1 MDWSPILAEL
11 PKAVPTLISAIV
23 GGLLV
28 LGGQRLT
35 HRYTRQ
41 REHERLLREKA
52 EELIYAL
59 TQLPDWVDAT
69 ITAQLR
75 RADYHTPSPLDRA
88 YTLQV
93 LYFPQLAPHFSTI
106 REALNLVWTLLAT
119 LVPQVPQLSP
129 FLGSS
134 VEPLSVWQE
143 EEAKMKLQQL
153 QRPYLAAVGEA
164 IEALLAMPLWQ
175 STGPVPRPPRYHNRL
190 YTKFHASA

>member
-106 REALNLVWTLLAT
+106 REALNPGLDPA
-119 LVPQVPQLSP
+119 
-129 FLGSS
+129 GH
-134 VEPLSVWQE
+134 
-143 EEAKMKLQQL
+143 
-153 QRPYLAAVGEA
+153 
-164 IEALLAMPLWQ
+164 
-175 STGPVPRPPRYHNRL
+175 TGPPGPPTFALPREQCRAVVCVAGGGGEDEIAAAAAALPGG
-190 YTKFHASA
+190 SG